1 MKTGTRR
8 FANGIHIFVPQRHQF
23 LNVTGGLITPDF
35 FVLSRL
41 LGYDFLSAAAV
52 LEGLLERHESR
63 LPKTAPRR
71 EAK

>member
-1 MKTGTRR
+1 MVSTFSSRKDI
-8 FANGIHIFVPQRHQF
+8 NSY
-23 LNVTGGLITPDF
+23 NVTGGLITPDF